1 MGAKAKK
8 ALKKNLRKASSSTPQ
23 KKEAV
28 DFLPLEGGPGLQLP
42 VEKPT
47 EDISKVVYIGRIPHG
62 FYEKEMEGFFRQFGV
77 IKRLRIARNKKSE
90 IRFASTGCESGLY
103 ETGKSKHYGF
113 IEFEDPGVAKVVAET
128 MNNYL
133 LYEHLL
139 QVHLVPP
146 ERIHP
151 KLWRGFN
158 IRYKPLDWVKV
169 ERKQHDKERTLEE
182 RKKLVDKIVKRDE
195 KRRKRIE
202 AAGIDYECPEIVGN
216 IEPLPKKIRFE

>member
-8 ALKKNLRKASSSTPQ
+8 ALKKSLRKASSSTPQ
-23 KKEAV
+23 KEEAV

-90 IRFASTGCESGLY
+90 IRFASTGCVSGLY

-158 IRYKPLDWVKV
+158 ICYKPLDWVKV
-169 ERKQHDKERTLEE
+169 ERKRHDKERTLEE

-216 IEPLPKKIRFE
+216 VEPLPKKIRFE